1 MPFHLSGS
9 SVTLVGRC
17 TRVDSFETDNPFGVD
32 GSFKAVSFL
41 SV

>member
-9 SVTLVGRC
+9 SVTLVVRC